1 MLQTKPQTR
10 TDYARRVTLVIDHIA
25 DNLDA
30 DLSLERLA
38 EVACFSPYHFHRI
51 YRSITGETV
60 ADTIRRLR
68 LHRAAGELAR
78 SAYPIERIARRAGY
92 GSVEAF
98 TRAFA
103 SDHGE
108 PPGAFRARFTSFQP
122 FGNGDDIVIPIEIR
136 HFGGIDLA
144 TLEHR
149 GNYQEIGR
157 RFDQLGAWAASQG
170 LFSKPRR
177 SIGIYYDDPGSIP
190 ETQLRSEAGLEVD
203 SDTPLAEGIVLR
215 RIPAGRVAT
224 IRYKGPYT
232 GLEEVYRQL
241 YQEWLPRSG
250 EEASDQP
257 VFEEYLNT
265 PREVPPSE
273 LLTEVNLPLK
283 G

>member
-10 TDYARRVTLVIDHIA
+10 IDYARRVTLVIDHIA

-98 TRAFA
+98 TRAFG

-122 FGNGDDIVIPIEIR
+122 FGNGDDIVIPVEIR
-136 HFGGIDLA
+136 HFDGIHLA

-157 RFDQLGAWAASQG
+157 RFDQLGSWAASRG

-177 SIGIYYDDPGSIP
+177 MIGIYYDDPGSIP
-190 ETQLRSEAGLEVD
+190 EAQLRSEAGIEVEA
-203 SDTPLAEGIVLR
+203 DTPLSDGIVLR
-215 RIPAGRVAT
+215 RIPAGCVAT
-224 IRYKGPYT
+224 ILYKGPYT
-232 GLEEVYRQL
+232 GLEDVYRQL
-241 YQEWLPRSG
+241 YQDWLPRSG

-257 VFEEYLNT
+257 VFEQYLNN